1 MSQNSPDSSTNNNSK
16 NIPKVVGDHA
26 DRLMDSLFADI
37 EDLLSGD
44 SHPQAKSSQTVV
56 GQQPAPES
64 HPEHQP
70 TGPSLRPSAA
80 YHSPALESNTAI
92 NKPPQQGNWKKIL
105 LGLSLVAIAASAGIW
120 WLAKERKINLDALL
134 PSDASKADIQF
145 ADYLHRSLGKIDGG
159 AEQSPPTNQSTQS
172 TLPSAPVTNPSSVI
186 TSAAPAAPV
195 PMAASSFTKV
205 IKSQPPTAEFVIDG
219 KIQQLNVGDKI
230 GKSGW
235 TLGTVTGALDTE
247 VIIKRNGE
255 LRTLKAGQQF

>member
-1 MSQNSPDSSTNNNSK
+1 MSQNSPDSSSDNNSK

-44 SHPQAKSSQTVV
+44 SHPRAKSSPTIIGEQPNPEIHER
-56 GQQPAPES
+56 QPA
-64 HPEHQP
+64 
-70 TGPSLRPSAA
+70 GPSLRNSTA
-80 YHSPALESNTAI
+80 YQPPALESNTAI
-92 NKPPQQGNWKKIL
+92 NKPPQKGNWKKIL
-105 LGLSLVAIAASAGIW
+105 LGLGLAAITAGAGIW
-120 WLAKERKINLDALL
+120 WLAKERKINLEALL

-145 ADYLHRSLGKIDGG
+145 ADYLHRSLGKIGG
-159 AEQSPPTNQSTQS
+159 SNEQLPPANQSLQP
-172 TLPSAPVTNPSSVI
+172 TLPTAPANNPSSVI
-186 TSAAPAAPV
+186 SSATPASPV
-195 PMAASSFTKV
+195 IGSSFTRV

-219 KIQQLNVGDKI
+219 NVQQLNVGDKI

>member
-1 MSQNSPDSSTNNNSK
+1 MSQNSPDSSTDNNSK

-44 SHPQAKSSQTVV
+44 SQPQSKSSHKVV

-64 HPEHQP
+64 HPERQP
-70 TGPSLRPSAA
+70 AGPSLRPSAA
-80 YHSPALESNTAI
+80 YQPPALESNTAVK
-92 NKPPQQGNWKKIL
+92 KPPQKGNWKKIL
-105 LGLSLVAIAASAGIW
+105 LGLSLAAIAIGGGIW

-134 PSDASKADIQF
+134 PSDTSKADIQF

-159 AEQSPPTNQSTQS
+159 TNEQSPPANQATQP
-172 TLPSAPVTNPSSVI
+172 TLPSAPVTNPSSAI
-186 TSAAPAAPV
+186 TSAAPPV
-195 PMAASSFTKV
+195 PVTGSSFTKV

>member
-1 MSQNSPDSSTNNNSK
+1 MSQNPPDSSTDNNSK

-37 EDLLSGD
+37 EDLLGGD
-44 SHPQAKSSQTVV
+44 SQPRARSSQTVV
-56 GQQPAPES
+56 GQQPAAES
-64 HPEHQP
+64 HPERQP

-80 YHSPALESNTAI
+80 YQAPALESNTAI
-92 NKPPQQGNWKKIL
+92 NKPPQQGNWAKIL
-105 LGLSLVAIAASAGIW
+105 LGLSLAAIAAGGCLW
-120 WLAKERKINLDALL
+120 WLAKERKINLDALM

-145 ADYLHRSLGKIDGG
+145 ADYLHRSLGKIEGS
-159 AEQSPPTNQSTQS
+159 ANEQSPPANQV
-172 TLPSAPVTNPSSVI
+172 TLPNQLSAPVANPSAVI
-186 TSAAPAAPV
+186 TSAVPALPV
-195 PMAASSFTKV
+195 TGISFTKV

-247 VIIKRNGE
+247 VMIKRNDE